1 MEDNE
6 QPSHDSAAA
15 ALQQK
20 HAAMLERLANR
31 HQSRATAKTD
41 SNSSGSTQSFLSQ
54 FSQSKHSIDAQ
65 ISRIRT
71 QPNPPEKAEL
81 EAISLEISALEKL
94 VAEHSYLLPPYE
106 VRNSLTAITQLR
118 QTLDDASAAVAP
130 KKKFS
135 FKNKSSK
142 KSAAPASDQK
152 SEVVSE
158 VEGNKIV
165 PKLGKLGFMDSGGA
179 PGFRNKDKEKLEM
192 EFNRGEVD
200 GRNGEFTLSNLRD
213 CEVRLKGCLR
223 ALFVDNVVNCKVYV
237 GAVMGSVLIEGAE
250 GCVFVLASHQIRIHN
265 AKNCS
270 FYLRVR
276 SRPIIED
283 SNGVRFAPYC
293 LSYRGIEEDLAE
305 ANLDEE
311 TGNWANVDDFRW
323 LRALQSPN
331 WSVLPEDDRVGMIN
345 IS

>member
-31 HQSRATAKTD
+31 HQSRATAKPD

-54 FSQSKHSIDAQ
+54 FSQSKLSIDAQ

-106 VRNSLTAITQLR
+106 VRNSLTAIAQLR

-142 KSAAPASDQK
+142 KSADQK
-152 SEVVSE
+152 GEVVSE
-158 VEGNKIV
+158 VEGSKII
-165 PKLGKLGFMDSGGA
+165 PKLGKLGFMDSSGA
-179 PGFRNKDKEKLEM
+179 PGFRWGKEIGEIISWWSGIRLAYYSKL
-192 EFNRGEVD
+192 
-200 GRNGEFTLSNLRD
+200 
-213 CEVRLKGCLR
+213 
-223 ALFVDNVVNCKVYV
+223 
-237 GAVMGSVLIEGAE
+237 
-250 GCVFVLASHQIRIHN
+250 
-265 AKNCS
+265 
-270 FYLRVR
+270 
-276 SRPIIED
+276 
-283 SNGVRFAPYC
+283 
-293 LSYRGIEEDLAE
+293 
-305 ANLDEE
+305 
-311 TGNWANVDDFRW
+311 
-323 LRALQSPN
+323 
-331 WSVLPEDDRVGMIN
+331 
-345 IS
+345 